1 MDNSS
6 LTKPCYHVFLTL
18 LSKKRGRSKVAL
30 WEMRFFIQEK
40 SQKVPPPHIAGVAL
54 LPMNKI
60 TRTDN
65 KTLPSVVWYA
75 KSPFVILTFP
85 LLGFPHSAQSE
96 KTCSSRIIIIIIGKK
111 VTRCSN
117 SFSILSFFCPG
128 FFHKKSGLNE
138 TLVSVS
144 KRPRNVSI
152 R

>member
-6 LTKPCYHVFLTL
+6 LTKPCYYVFLTL

-75 KSPFVILTFP
+75 KSPFVIVTSVFTVLYVKTDFTTDFSVRNLNFRALRACYDYEMCCHFFYLAHTRRICYAVLWFSSYCC
-85 LLGFPHSAQSE
+85 LLNQDGYL
-96 KTCSSRIIIIIIGKK
+96 C
-111 VTRCSN
+111 
-117 SFSILSFFCPG
+117 
-128 FFHKKSGLNE
+128 
-138 TLVSVS
+138 
-144 KRPRNVSI
+144 
-152 R
+152 